1 MTTAAQETNLKLLME
16 QSGTDVTTAF
26 MVFQTPEGQWSATAE
41 LDDIIGGSS
50 AVVVGCTAQ
59 QSAMTTLFLMEQ
71 KAQQQM
77 QMIQQQ
83 QEAQKVASLI
93 DPSKLRNP
101 RA

>member
-1 MTTAAQETNLKLLME
+1 ME

-41 LDDIIGGSS
+41 FDDMKFNLDRKATLDDIIGGSS